1 MEVLGD
7 PKKKG
12 LGVGRASQKDG
23 TGEGTRDGDP
33 LGLARAR
40 SRSEGAQ
47 PPGAQPHGELTWHHG
62 GWVAQGREGHRVP
75 RQLLQLRDLPGRY
88 EETEAL
94 GVMAEPPDPPG
105 WALAHTSC
113 PRGHPPGSQQCPS
126 TGDRDR
132 THLCWRDP
140 TVLPLHGE
148 TLGGTTMG
156 VSWGPRGDRG
166 QQGDPRPQTPSPP
179 EPPLTGPKPPYLVGR
194 EQDGAQGEPGV
205 VGDGGPLRRRLE
217 REGRKWK
224 G

>member
-1 MEVLGD
+1 MGTPLALPG
-7 PKKKG
+7 P
-12 LGVGRASQKDG
+12 GVGLKGHS
-23 TGEGTRDGDP
+23 
-33 LGLARAR
+33 
-40 SRSEGAQ
+40 
-47 PPGAQPHGELTWHHG
+47 PPVPSPNGELTWHHG

-113 PRGHPPGSQQCPS
+113 PRGHPPGVPAVPQ
-126 TGDRDR
+126 
-132 THLCWRDP
+132 H
-140 TVLPLHGE
+140 
-148 TLGGTTMG
+148 
-156 VSWGPRGDRG
+156 RG
-166 QQGDPRPQTPSPP
+166 QGQDSPLLERPHRTAPAWRNPGGDDDGCQLGATGGQGTARRPPP
-179 EPPLTGPKPPYLVGR
+179 PNPKPTRAPPYHPQAPYLVGR

-217 REGRKWK
+217 REGRRWR

>member
-12 LGVGRASQKDG
+12 LGVGRASQGDA

-40 SRSEGAQ
+40 SRFKGAQ
-47 PPGAQPHGELTWHHG
+47 PPRVPSPNGELTWHHG

-113 PRGHPPGSQQCPS
+113 PRGHPPGVPAVPQHRGQGQDSPLLE
-126 TGDRDR
+126 RPHR
-132 THLCWRDP
+132 TAPAWRNP
-140 TVLPLHGE
+140 
-148 TLGGTTMG
+148 GGGTMG

-166 QQGDPRPQTPSPP
+166 QQGDPHPQTPSPP
-179 EPPLTGPKPPYLVGR
+179 EPPLTIPKPLTWLAESRMVPR
-194 EQDGAQGEPGV
+194 ESPG
-205 VGDGGPLRRRLE
+205 
-217 REGRKWK
+217 W
-224 G
+224 